1 MKKITFIILY
11 LFASIVF
18 ADQEVKQIVNT
29 VCAACHMQDGNSSIT
44 ANPKLAGQFD
54 SYLIKQLNNY
64 KSGLRKNAVMSG
76 IAANLSDNEIL
87 ELSKYFSKQE
97 YKLSKAKENGKGS
110 LGEKIYRA
118 GIVSKK
124 VPACA
129 GCHGPAGHGVPS
141 MYPRLNGQH
150 AEYLINQLVQFSKHE
165 RANDEASMMRM
176 ISEKLSENEMKAV
189 SDYIQGLR

>member
-64 KSGLRKNAVMSG
+64 KSGLRKNVVMSG

>member
-1 MKKITFIILY
+1 MKKVTFIL
-11 LFASIVF
+11 LFVFVTLAS
-18 ADQEVKQIVNT
+18 ADQEAKQIVNT

-44 ANPKLAGQFD
+44 SNPKLAGQFD
-54 SYLIKQLNNY
+54 SYLFKQLNNY
-64 KSGLRKNAVMSG
+64 KSGIRKNSVMSG
-76 IAANLSDNEIL
+76 IAANLTEKQMKEIS
-87 ELSKYFSKQE
+87 EYFSKQE

-110 LGEKIYRA
+110 LGERIYRA
-118 GIVSKK
+118 GIASKK

-150 AEYLINQLVQFSKHE
+150 ADYLINQLVQFSKHE

-176 ISEKLSENEMKAV
+176 ISEKLTENEMKAV
-189 SDYIQGLR
+189 SDYIQGLQ

>member
-150 AEYLINQLVQFSKHE
+150 ADYLINQLVQFSKHE

>member
-64 KSGLRKNAVMSG
+64 KSGLRKNAVMTG